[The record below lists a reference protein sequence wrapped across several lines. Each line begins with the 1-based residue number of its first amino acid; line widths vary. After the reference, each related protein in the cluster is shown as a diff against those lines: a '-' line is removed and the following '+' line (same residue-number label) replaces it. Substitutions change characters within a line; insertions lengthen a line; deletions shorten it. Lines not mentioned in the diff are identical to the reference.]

1 MNKYNF
7 LVLLCLSLIT
17 AACQKAEPDSTK
29 TATPQTTTETH
40 VTVPKPIDP
49 AKKCQSLDQQLKQY
63 TQQGITPKQLITFN
77 TELKA
82 CVAHVPLEQRY
93 AWLNAT
99 SKLYQKFIGRYESKE
114 LDEYIGQLEY
124 ESSLDSRDES
134 IAKRKEM
141 REESIAERKKTE
153 TKLTRH
159 QLFIIQNLKKL
170 YLDIYYLGEGE
181 FTLTQHPRYD
191 EDMFTAH
198 LPEADQVY
206 LKKNS
211 SEYYGANFDLDAG
224 LSISFKD
231 LAKRLLFWEKYQ
243 VQFSDSHFHKQVV
256 NKIKEYRHFLL
267 LGLEN
272 TPVIMGD
279 YKSELADPE
288 AIKAITQ
295 VSQANST
302 SSPIAQQVL
311 DLIQQETEAWR
322 QLHTVEN
329 ISEEKLSEQ
338 EHEFVIQVN
347 NKMIALVD
355 QADASTK

>member
-7 LVLLCLSLIT
+7 LVLLCSSLSM
-17 AACQKAEPDSTK
+17 AACQKAESDSTK
-29 TATPQTTTETH
+29 TATTTHATA
-40 VTVPKPIDP
+40 PKPVDL
-49 AKKCQSLDQQLKQY
+49 ATKCQSLNKQLKQF
-63 TQQGITPKQLITFN
+63 TQQGITPKQLIAFN
-77 TELKA
+77 TELKQ

-93 AWLNAT
+93 EWLDAT
-99 SKLYQKFIGRYESKE
+99 SKLYQKFIGQYESQE
-114 LDEYIGQLEY
+114 IDEYFSHIIDEAWLNQNY
-124 ESSLDSRDES
+124 ESLSERNK
-134 IAKRKEM
+134 I
-141 REESIAERKKTE
+141 REEALEERKKIWG
-153 TKLTRH
+153 KLTKQQR
-159 QLFIIQNLKKL
+159 FIIKNLKLL
-170 YLDIYYLGEGE
+170 YLDDYYLGEGE

-191 EDMFTAH
+191 VEMFASH

-206 LKKNS
+206 LKRNS

-243 VQFSDSHFHKQVV
+243 IQFPNSHFHKQVV

-311 DLIQQETEAWR
+311 DLIQEETEAWR

-338 EHEFVIQVN
+338 EQEFVIRVN
-347 NKMIALVD
+347 NKIYALVE
-355 QADASTK
+355 QADSSTQ

>member
-7 LVLLCLSLIT
+7 LVLLCLSLSM
-17 AACQKAEPDSTK
+17 AACQKTESDSTK
-29 TATPQTTTETH
+29 VATATH
-40 VTVPKPIDP
+40 ATVPKPVDL
-49 AKKCQSLDQQLKQY
+49 AKKCQRLDKQLKQF
-63 TQQGITPKQLITFN
+63 TQQGITPKQLIAFN
-77 TELKA
+77 TELKQ

-93 AWLNAT
+93 EWLDAT
-99 SKLYQKFIGRYESKE
+99 SKLYQKFIGQYESQE
-114 LDEYIGQLEY
+114 LNEYIGKLKY
-124 ESSLDSRDES
+124 ESSLDSSDGS
-134 IAKRKEM
+134 VTKRKEM

-181 FTLTQHPRYD
+181 FTLTQHPRY
-191 EDMFTAH
+191 EVEMFASH

-206 LKKNS
+206 LKHNS
-211 SEYYGANFDLDAG
+211 SEYYGADFDLDAG

-243 VQFSDSHFHKQVV
+243 IQFPDSHFHKQVV

-311 DLIQQETEAWR
+311 DLIQEETEAWR

-338 EHEFVIQVN
+338 EQEFVIRVN
-347 NKMIALVD
+347 NKIYALVEQPD
-355 QADASTK
+355 SSTQ